1 MNKTFFSLFILSQTK
16 KLFKQTP
23 HTLEIFLIHHSDI
36 EEKKFPFSRE
46 FRLIYWNLLNV
57 IIRNK
62 NFSELHVIDVPLI
75 SIVLEFILIHFS
87 DVIYV
92 QCICIS
98 SINLSAILH
107 LEICFISFLFSFPW
121 KFNIVCI
128 IETNKMKKRNV
139 LKLNRKGNTQNMFQ
153 FNLLFKC
160 YEIVQFYRF
169 NNIQWDLNQLHTIF
183 LLIKAMFKSVKLIC
197 FISGTK

>member
-1 MNKTFFSLFILSQTK
+1 MESFKCNNKKQEFFGITCYRRAVDFHC
-16 KLFKQTP
+16 FG
-23 HTLEIFLIHHSDI
+23 IHSH
-36 EEKKFPFSRE
+36 PFQWCY
-46 FRLIYWNLLNV
+46 LCLVYLYIKY
-57 IIRNK
+57 
-62 NFSELHVIDVPLI
+62 H
-75 SIVLEFILIHFS
+75 
-87 DVIYV
+87 
-92 QCICIS
+92 
-98 SINLSAILH
+98 INLSAILH